1 MFQLLDL
8 DYELD
13 LDEMLN
19 ISSRTN
25 EILERFDTIADAL
38 NQTTNG
44 FLHKN
49 HLDKLEAMKG
59 LVFYFNLVK
68 NTCILFS
75 EGKWKTINFDSFFN
89 AARLSYSSLP
99 METLILKIN
108 QTIKGLRE
116 DSTPMDELE
125 KVTITVKL
133 KEHE

>member
-59 LVFYFNLVK
+59 VVSHFNSLCSLKKIYSVFR
-68 NTCILFS
+68 
-75 EGKWKTINFDSFFN
+75 GK
-89 AARLSYSSLP
+89 
-99 METLILKIN
+99 MEDN
-108 QTIKGLRE
+108 
-116 DSTPMDELE
+116 
-125 KVTITVKL
+125 KL
-133 KEHE
+133 